1 MIGISQARA
10 RVVRPPLLHAA
21 LRLLRAGAL
30 ALGLLAW
37 TLPGPAAATAQA
49 PKVFDWYEDANDLG
63 FKIKIPKDWQFIPP
77 QPGDKNL
84 IGKYDP
90 EQSGK
95 GILLKNGQYW
105 GYHVWLVK
113 FDRRKPPGDGAVNKD
128 EQRIEIPALR
138 DIEGFL
144 KGGEIGLP
152 GSWKKNAK
160 EGGPLSIAGVEATS
174 SIYDLTLH
182 ETPLRLYVA
191 HFKLGPD
198 LEVALLANGPG
209 DEKKWSKFEGPFQT
223 MGKSFKRLALESA
236 AVADAKPGD
245 SPLRSRKRAELSAIV
260 RSQPGWNLFET
271 PNYFILSN
279 NTDKE
284 FMDEMMV
291 RIEAIRKSY
300 EETYPPDKV
309 IELKKQ
315 RDANLAKKK
324 AEDAAAGKPAE
335 GEEEAE
341 QEPAEE
347 EAGRTAAKS
356 ADPMEESRC
365 SVVRVVNNAD
375 QYQSYGGPRGSAGY
389 WSSYH
394 KELVI
399 YDDQAIGGRKNTWA
413 TMNHEAFHQYIYY
426 FFGNLAPHSWYNE
439 GTGDFYAG
447 YQLKNSRFE
456 LKPFDWRVQTIKGAL
471 REAGDG
477 KQTYIP
483 LKELVRY
490 TQAEYY
496 GKNKYDIDGGENYAQ
511 GWSFVWFLRTGPKNA
526 RGWNPAWTPI
536 LDTYLRV
543 LVLTDDL
550 DQAVDQAFAGIDFD
564 QLEKAWIDY
573 TLAL

>member
-1 MIGISQARA
+1 MNGISQTPE
-10 RVVRPPLLHAA
+10 RVDRSTWLAA
-21 LRLLRAGAL
+21 CGRRWRGAWLAIGLFACVLAGS
-30 ALGLLAW
+30 
-37 TLPGPAAATAQA
+37 AAAMPQA
-49 PKVFDWYEDANDLG
+49 PKAFDWYEDANDLG

-95 GILLKNGQYW
+95 GILLKSGKYW

-113 FDRRKPPGDGAVNKD
+113 FDRRKPPGDGALKKD
-128 EQRIEIPALR
+128 EQRIDVPALR

-152 GSWKKNAK
+152 GTWKKHAK
-160 EGGPLSIAGVEATS
+160 EGGPLAISGVEASS
-174 SIYDLTLH
+174 SIYDLTVD
-182 ETPLRLYVA
+182 ETPVRLYVA
-191 HFKLGPD
+191 QFKLSAD
-198 LEVALLANGPG
+198 VDIALLANGPG

-223 MGKSFKRLALESA
+223 MGKSFKRLTLETA

-245 SPLRSRKRAELSAIV
+245 SPLRARKRAELTAIV
-260 RSQPGWNLFET
+260 KSQPGWNLFET

-300 EETYPPDKV
+300 EETYPPEKV
-309 IELKKQ
+309 IELKKL

-335 GEEEAE
+335 GEEEGE
-341 QEPAEE
+341 PEPADE
-347 EAGRTAAKS
+347 EAGRTVAQA

-365 SVVRVVNNAD
+365 SIVRVVNNAD
-375 QYQSYGGPRGSAGY
+375 QYHSYGGPPSSAGY

-399 YDDQAIGGRKNTWA
+399 YDDQLIGGRKNTWA

-447 YQLKNSRFE
+447 YQLKNNRFE
-456 LKPFDWRVQTIKGAL
+456 LKPFEWRVQTIKGAL
-471 REAGDG
+471 REAGSG
-477 KQTYIP
+477 KQTYVP

-490 TQAEYY
+490 TQDQYY
-496 GKNKYDIDGGENYAQ
+496 DRKNGGERAGLNYAQ
-511 GWSFVWFLRTGPKNA
+511 GWSFVWFLRTGPKHA

-543 LVLTDDL
+543 LVETDDL

-564 QLEKAWIDY
+564 LLEKAWIDY